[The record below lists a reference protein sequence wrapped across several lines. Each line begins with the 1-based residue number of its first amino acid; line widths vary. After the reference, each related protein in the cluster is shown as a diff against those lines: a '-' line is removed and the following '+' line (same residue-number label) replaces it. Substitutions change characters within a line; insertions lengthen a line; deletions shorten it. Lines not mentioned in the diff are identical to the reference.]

1 MNEYVANIMLILFN
15 IVGVSLYVVHHYVD
29 LVGVSLP
36 EYRGGEQGQ
45 GEVLE
50 ARPVRGATMEQQCCP
65 LPLLHLLPGLRNSFS
80 ARKENM
86 MLYYHLLCDQLK
98 RY

>member
-1 MNEYVANIMLILFN
+1 MLVLLVFQYCWCFN

-29 LVGVSLP
+29 LVGVSYSP

-50 ARPVRGATMEQQCCP
+50 VRPVRGETMEQQCCP
-65 LPLLHLLPGLRNSFS
+65 LPLKHLLPGLRNSFS
-80 ARKENM
+80 ARKEM
-86 MLYYHLLCDQLK
+86 FYDHLL
-98 RY
+98 

>member
-1 MNEYVANIMLILFN
+1 MLVLLVFQYCWCFN

-29 LVGVSLP
+29 LVGVSLL

-50 ARPVRGATMEQQCCP
+50 ARPVQGETMEQQCCP
-65 LPLLHLLPGLRNSFS
+65 LPLKHLLPGLRNSFS

-86 MLYYHLLCDQLK
+86 MLDYHLLCDQLK
-98 RY
+98 MH

>member
-1 MNEYVANIMLILFN
+1 MLVLLVFQYCWCFN

-36 EYRGGEQGQ
+36 EYRGEEQGQ

-50 ARPVRGATMEQQCCP
+50 ARPVRGETMEQQCCP
-65 LPLLHLLPGLRNSFS
+65 LPLKHLLPGLRNSFS
-80 ARKENM
+80 ARKEM
-86 MLYYHLLCDQLK
+86 FYDHLL
-98 RY
+98 